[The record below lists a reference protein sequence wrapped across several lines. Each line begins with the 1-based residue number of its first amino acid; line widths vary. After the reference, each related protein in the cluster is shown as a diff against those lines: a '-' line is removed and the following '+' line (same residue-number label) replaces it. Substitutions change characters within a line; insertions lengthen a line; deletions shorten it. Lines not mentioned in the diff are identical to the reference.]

1 MLFDSEWSIVRSLPF
16 LIGDQVVFVLVALAV
31 LTCND
36 ALWLEA
42 RCLPCLLFFLVDE
55 FDVLFSSLCCSKF
68 QLLVIVRLISEW
80 NHDTIL
86 QVMVCVELDTPAQL
100 VAKNL
105 GNFEMW
111 LNISA

>member
-1 MLFDSEWSIVRSLPF
+1 MLFDGEWSIMRSLSF
-16 LIGDQVVFVLVALAV
+16 LIGNQVVFVLVALAV

-42 RCLPCLLFFLVDE
+42 RCLSCFLFFLINE
-55 FDVLFSSLCCSKF
+55 FDILFGSLSCSKF
-68 QLLVIVRLISEW
+68 QLLVIVWLVSKW
-80 NHDTIL
+80 NHHTIL